1 MNDAWAV
8 GRMDLGTGA
17 DLTIVGNALDRE
29 QGVTGIA
36 VVPAHH
42 ARASVQRGL
51 TGLTTRVPCAAAKH
65 GEAQGPCLLSLS
77 SAVVTAHT
85 RLSDPLGE
93 LSLPSE
99 HVSTK
104 AIRFL
109 QQAQIQ
115 HRLGDNHEIGV
126 LGSQAIERL
135 GIDLDDRQGLQAAR
149 YTRVG
154 ASATFALSLM
164 VDSRCRWSGM
174 PYHARL
180 WTIVVLRRFRTLWQ
194 GGRALARR
202 SLVAA
207 ARQRRSLHKA
217 SDSWGTLWHVP
228 HSSRHTYARRGKRP
242 KPGCRRTS
250 VERGRDTDS
259 PTDLEAFCFPMVND
273 LIAYQRTSFGVIRP
287 FNVGSARFVGIEI
300 ATRAVWLNHL
310 RHDLTVTLLDPRDTT
325 DGNALTND
333 ILPFQSRMMLSN
345 RFEVFSEPAWSAL
358 RLDRAAIALRL
369 QHRSSRFADPA
380 GLIVIDAHT
389 TFDVEESMDF
399 FDRSLSVRLA
409 LRNLFDQPQF
419 DTVGY
424 PLPARSYHATF
435 EAWF

>member
-1 MNDAWAV
+1 
-8 GRMDLGTGA
+8 L
-17 DLTIVGNALDRE
+17 LLLGNAGHYIRPP
-29 QGVTGIA
+29 T
-36 VVPAHH
+36 
-42 ARASVQRGL
+42 
-51 TGLTTRVPCAAAKH
+51 
-65 GEAQGPCLLSLS
+65 
-77 SAVVTAHT
+77 
-85 RLSDPLGE
+85 LGE
-93 LSLPSE
+93 LYGTSPT
-99 HVSTK
+99 VRGTP
-104 AIRFL
+104 
-109 QQAQIQ
+109 
-115 HRLGDNHEIGV
+115 
-126 LGSQAIERL
+126 
-135 GIDLDDRQGLQAAR
+135 
-149 YTRVG
+149 T
-154 ASATFALSLM
+154 
-164 VDSRCRWSGM
+164 
-174 PYHARL
+174 
-180 WTIVVLRRFRTLWQ
+180 
-194 GGRALARR
+194 
-202 SLVAA
+202 LVAENGQNLDAGVRLSKEGQTSTDLA
-207 ARQRRSLHKA
+207 AH
-217 SDSWGTLWHVP
+217 
-228 HSSRHTYARRGKRP
+228 
-242 KPGCRRTS
+242 
-250 VERGRDTDS
+250 
-259 PTDLEAFCFPMVND
+259 LEAFVFSRWVND